1 MATQIYL
8 APCLLGS
15 FAFLTLLRDTILH
28 VVCASLDTDRL
39 SPVL

>member
-1 MATQIYL
+1 MATQIYPAPCIL
-8 APCLLGS
+8 AP

-39 SPVL
+39 SPLL

>member
-1 MATQIYL
+1 MAIQIYPAPCIL
-8 APCLLGS
+8 AP

-28 VVCASLDTDRL
+28 VVYASLDTDRL